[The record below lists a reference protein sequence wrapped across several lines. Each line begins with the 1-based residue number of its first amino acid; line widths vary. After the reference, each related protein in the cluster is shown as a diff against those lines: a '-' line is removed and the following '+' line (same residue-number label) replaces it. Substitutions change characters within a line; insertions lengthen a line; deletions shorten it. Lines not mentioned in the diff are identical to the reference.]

1 MWFAAILSAWSAAHA
16 ATVDFRLV
24 VDRTVPA
31 DAVSFEVDGRWLDAP
46 YTVRLTDED
55 GVRGDGIWSGRVSG
69 EPARMLPVTLRM
81 QLAGGA
87 SVVLASS
94 MELLDVDG
102 ATITWAID
110 GNPSTGTAS
119 AHRVALAQSPRR
131 MERFE
136 TAATAAGIGW
146 FAVVF
151 FYVAWWATERRSGGR
166 TRRRGRG

>member
-1 MWFAAILSAWSAAHA
+1 MLAVFLSIWSAAHA

-24 VDRTVPA
+24 VDRTVPVE
-31 DAVSFEVDGRWLDAP
+31 AVSFEVDGRWLDAP
-46 YTVRLTDED
+46 YSVRLTDED

-69 EPARMLPVTLRM
+69 EPVRMMPVTLRM
-81 QLAGGA
+81 RVAGEA
-87 SVVLASS
+87 PVVLASS
-94 MELLDVDG
+94 TEMLDVEG

-110 GNPSTGTAS
+110 GNPRTGTAM
-119 AHRVALAQSPRR
+119 ARRVALAQSPRR

-151 FYVAWWATERRSGGR
+151 FYVAWWATDRRSGGR
-166 TRRRGRG
+166 SRRRGRG